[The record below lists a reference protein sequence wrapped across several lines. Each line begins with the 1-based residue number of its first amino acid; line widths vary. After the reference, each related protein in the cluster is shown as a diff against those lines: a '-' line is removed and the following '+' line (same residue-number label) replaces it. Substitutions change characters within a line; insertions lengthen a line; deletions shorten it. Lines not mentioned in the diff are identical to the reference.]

1 MARYLDGLI
10 NREHGP
16 DRERGRVSLAP
27 IRDGKGPAK
36 GDGVAASGQ
45 SDGYG
50 CIGGY
55 ARSGGQCTSR
65 PSGAKLCDAKDE
77 DGCAKECMAGSLLS
91 CNRYA
96 KLALYGKGDKSD
108 AISMKNM
115 NLQAVTTKL
124 RIFKP
129 QLAEACDANLAD
141 ACTALAFHHFAEA
154 MGRGADLI
162 VVDPR
167 HSVVA
172 GKAKHWLPIKPGTD
186 TALLLA
192 WMHVLLEEGLV
203 DNAVK
208 MGAVM
213 RRHMQALQDKHPS
226 VKTFRQIGLFGMVD
240 LQKDADGT
248 PMAPHNGAHPAMGA
262 FSKFLR
268 DNGLFTFIRW
278 GSFMCNPPLCI
289 TEEQLGEAFEIID
302 RGLEITD
309 RVVTG

>member
-1 MARYLDGLI
+1 M
-10 NREHGP
+10 
-16 DRERGRVSLAP
+16 
-27 IRDGKGPAK
+27 
-36 GDGVAASGQ
+36 
-45 SDGYG
+45 
-50 CIGGY
+50 
-55 ARSGGQCTSR
+55 
-65 PSGAKLCDAKDE
+65 
-77 DGCAKECMAGSLLS
+77 
-91 CNRYA
+91 
-96 KLALYGKGDKSD
+96 
-108 AISMKNM
+108 
-115 NLQAVTTKL
+115 
-124 RIFKP
+124 
-129 QLAEACDANLAD
+129 
-141 ACTALAFHHFAEA
+141 
-154 MGRGADLI
+154 
-162 VVDPR
+162 
-167 HSVVA
+167 
-172 GKAKHWLPIKPGTD
+172 
-186 TALLLA
+186 
-192 WMHVLLEEGLV
+192 LLEEGLV